1 MVPFTRPPECS
12 LVGIIM
18 PVTGVAVRRG
28 AHLHSIGFLMARMA
42 LEVVV
47 STRQRIAR
55 LLIMIKA
62 PTRPT
67 AWAMAGPAIGSKS
80 TGPRARMR

>member
-1 MVPFTRPPECS
+1 MSIV
-12 LVGIIM
+12 L

-28 AHLHSIGFLMARMA
+28 AHLHSIGFPMARMT

-62 PTRPT
+62 PTSPIAR
-67 AWAMAGPAIGSKS
+67 AMAGPAIGPKS
-80 TGPRARMR
+80 TAMVLVLMTAGARAGGILE